1 MKDKNVVFMGTPEF
15 AVPVLEM
22 LIEKTN
28 VIMVVTQP
36 DKIVGRKK
44 EIKFSPAKEVAIKHN
59 IEVFQPS
66 KIRLDYEPLKDLDI
80 DLIVT
85 CAFGQILP
93 KEVLDLPKYGSIN
106 VHASILPKYRGS
118 APIEYAIMNGDKKTG
133 VTIMYMDEGMDT
145 GDIIKISKLPIEDND
160 TGGSIHDKLSILGKD
175 TLECTLKDIFNGNI
189 TKIKQ
194 GDEFS
199 IAPKITRED
208 EHIDFNNNGINII
221 NKIRAFN
228 PNPLAN
234 IIIDNKEIK
243 VLAAKFVKKDVNKVS
258 EIVEID
264 KDKLDFKHIV
274 STNTNTLDGIEPL
287 KEEIKSMFK
296 LSEIKEDDYT
306 YLANERQ
313 LTLAK
318 KALKSLGDAKVSLES
333 DEPVDIIEID
343 LKEVFDILGSI
354 TGESYSDELLD
365 ELFAN
370 FCVGK

>member
-44 EIKFSPAKEVAIKHN
+44 EIKFSPVKEVAIKHN

-80 DLIVT
+80 ALIVT

-189 TKIKQ
+189 TRIKQ

-228 PNPLAN
+228 PSPLAN

-264 KDKLDFKHIV
+264 KDKLGISCK
-274 STNTNTLDGIEPL
+274 DGIIYLSTVKPMG
-287 KEEIKSMFK
+287 KNIMDIKSFLNGIDK
-296 LSEIKEDDYT
+296 KS
-306 YLANERQ
+306 YLR
-313 LTLAK
+313 K
-318 KALKSLGDAKVSLES
+318 KVS
-333 DEPVDIIEID
+333 
-343 LKEVFDILGSI
+343 
-354 TGESYSDELLD
+354 
-365 ELFAN
+365 
-370 FCVGK
+370 

>member
-44 EIKFSPAKEVAIKHN
+44 EIKFSPVKEVAIKHN

-118 APIEYAIMNGDKKTG
+118 APIEYSIMNGDKKTG

-189 TKIKQ
+189 TRIKQ

-228 PNPLAN
+228 PSPLAN

-243 VLAAKFVKKDVNKVS
+243 VLDAKFVKKDVNKVS

-264 KDKLDFKHIV
+264 KDKLGISCK
-274 STNTNTLDGIEPL
+274 DGIIYLSTVKPMG
-287 KEEIKSMFK
+287 KNIMDIKSFLNGIDK
-296 LSEIKEDDYT
+296 KS
-306 YLANERQ
+306 YLR
-313 LTLAK
+313 K
-318 KALKSLGDAKVSLES
+318 KVS
-333 DEPVDIIEID
+333 
-343 LKEVFDILGSI
+343 
-354 TGESYSDELLD
+354 
-365 ELFAN
+365 
-370 FCVGK
+370 

>member
-1 MKDKNVVFMGTPEF
+1 MKDKNVVFMGTPDF

-28 VIMVVTQP
+28 VIMVVMQP
-36 DKIVGRKK
+36 DKMVGRKK
-44 EIKFSPAKEVAIKHN
+44 EIKFSPVKEVAINNN

-66 KIRLDYEPLKDLDI
+66 KIREDYGALNELDI

-189 TKIKQ
+189 TRIKQ

-228 PNPLAN
+228 PSPLAN

-243 VLAAKFVKKDVNKVS
+243 VLDAKFVKKDVNKVS

-264 KDKLDFKHIV
+264 KDKLGISCK
-274 STNTNTLDGIEPL
+274 DGIIYLSTVKPMG
-287 KEEIKSMFK
+287 KNIMDIKSFLNGIDK
-296 LSEIKEDDYT
+296 KS
-306 YLANERQ
+306 YLR
-313 LTLAK
+313 K
-318 KALKSLGDAKVSLES
+318 KVS
-333 DEPVDIIEID
+333 
-343 LKEVFDILGSI
+343 
-354 TGESYSDELLD
+354 
-365 ELFAN
+365 
-370 FCVGK
+370 

>member
-44 EIKFSPAKEVAIKHN
+44 EIKFSPVKEVAIKHN

-228 PNPLAN
+228 PSPLAN

-243 VLAAKFVKKDVNKVS
+243 VLDAKFVKKDVNKVS

-264 KDKLDFKHIV
+264 KDKLGISCK
-274 STNTNTLDGIEPL
+274 DGIIYLSTVKPMG
-287 KEEIKSMFK
+287 KNIMDIKSFLNGIDK
-296 LSEIKEDDYT
+296 KS
-306 YLANERQ
+306 YLR
-313 LTLAK
+313 K
-318 KALKSLGDAKVSLES
+318 KVS
-333 DEPVDIIEID
+333 
-343 LKEVFDILGSI
+343 
-354 TGESYSDELLD
+354 
-365 ELFAN
+365 
-370 FCVGK
+370 

>member
-1 MKDKNVVFMGTPEF
+1 MKDKNVVFMGTPDF

-36 DKIVGRKK
+36 DKMVGRKK
-44 EIKFSPAKEVAIKHN
+44 EIKFSPVKEVAINNN

-66 KIRLDYEPLKDLDI
+66 KIREDYGALNELDI

-189 TKIKQ
+189 TRIKQ

-228 PNPLAN
+228 PSPLAN

-243 VLAAKFVKKDVNKVS
+243 VLDAKFVKKDVNKVS

-264 KDKLDFKHIV
+264 KDKLGISCK
-274 STNTNTLDGIEPL
+274 DGIIYLSTVKPMG
-287 KEEIKSMFK
+287 KNIMDIKSFLNGIDK
-296 LSEIKEDDYT
+296 KS
-306 YLANERQ
+306 YLR
-313 LTLAK
+313 K
-318 KALKSLGDAKVSLES
+318 KVS
-333 DEPVDIIEID
+333 
-343 LKEVFDILGSI
+343 
-354 TGESYSDELLD
+354 
-365 ELFAN
+365 
-370 FCVGK
+370 

>member
-44 EIKFSPAKEVAIKHN
+44 EIKFSPVKEVVIKHN

-189 TKIKQ
+189 IRIKQ

-228 PNPLAN
+228 PSPLAN

-243 VLAAKFVKKDVNKVS
+243 VLDAKFVKKDVNKVS

-264 KDKLDFKHIV
+264 KDKLGISCK
-274 STNTNTLDGIEPL
+274 DGIIYLSTVKPMG
-287 KEEIKSMFK
+287 KNIMDIKSFLNGLDK
-296 LSEIKEDDYT
+296 KS
-306 YLANERQ
+306 YLR
-313 LTLAK
+313 K
-318 KALKSLGDAKVSLES
+318 KVS
-333 DEPVDIIEID
+333 
-343 LKEVFDILGSI
+343 
-354 TGESYSDELLD
+354 
-365 ELFAN
+365 
-370 FCVGK
+370 

>member
-15 AVPVLEM
+15 AVPALEM

-44 EIKFSPAKEVAIKHN
+44 EIKFSPVKEVAIKHN

-145 GDIIKISKLPIEDND
+145 GDIIKISKLSIEDND

-189 TKIKQ
+189 TRIKQ

-228 PNPLAN
+228 PSPLAN

-243 VLAAKFVKKDVNKVS
+243 VLDAKFVKKDVNKVS

-264 KDKLDFKHIV
+264 KDKLGISCK
-274 STNTNTLDGIEPL
+274 DGIIYLSTVKPMG
-287 KEEIKSMFK
+287 KNIMDIKSFLNGIDK
-296 LSEIKEDDYT
+296 KS
-306 YLANERQ
+306 YLR
-313 LTLAK
+313 K
-318 KALKSLGDAKVSLES
+318 KVS
-333 DEPVDIIEID
+333 
-343 LKEVFDILGSI
+343 
-354 TGESYSDELLD
+354 
-365 ELFAN
+365 
-370 FCVGK
+370 

>member
-28 VIMVVTQP
+28 VIIIVTQP

-44 EIKFSPAKEVAIKHN
+44 EIKFSPVKEVAIKHN

-189 TKIKQ
+189 TRIKQ

-228 PNPLAN
+228 PSPLAN

-243 VLAAKFVKKDVNKVS
+243 VLDAKFVKKDVNKVS

-264 KDKLDFKHIV
+264 KDKLGISCK
-274 STNTNTLDGIEPL
+274 DGIIYLSTVKPMG
-287 KEEIKSMFK
+287 KNIMDIKSFLNGIDK
-296 LSEIKEDDYT
+296 KS
-306 YLANERQ
+306 YLR
-313 LTLAK
+313 K
-318 KALKSLGDAKVSLES
+318 KVS
-333 DEPVDIIEID
+333 
-343 LKEVFDILGSI
+343 
-354 TGESYSDELLD
+354 
-365 ELFAN
+365 
-370 FCVGK
+370 

>member
-1 MKDKNVVFMGTPEF
+1 MKDKNVVFMGTPDF

-22 LIEKTN
+22 LIKKTN

-36 DKIVGRKK
+36 DKMVGRKK
-44 EIKFSPAKEVAIKHN
+44 EIKFSPVKEVAINNN

-66 KIRLDYEPLKDLDI
+66 KIREDYGALNELDI

-189 TKIKQ
+189 TRIKQ

-228 PNPLAN
+228 PSPLAN

-243 VLAAKFVKKDVNKVS
+243 VLAAKFVKKDVNNVS

-264 KDKLDFKHIV
+264 QDKLGISCK
-274 STNTNTLDGIEPL
+274 DGIIYLSTVKPMG
-287 KEEIKSMFK
+287 KNIMDIKSFLNGLDK
-296 LSEIKEDDYT
+296 KS
-306 YLANERQ
+306 YLR
-313 LTLAK
+313 K
-318 KALKSLGDAKVSLES
+318 KVS
-333 DEPVDIIEID
+333 
-343 LKEVFDILGSI
+343 
-354 TGESYSDELLD
+354 
-365 ELFAN
+365 
-370 FCVGK
+370 

>member
-44 EIKFSPAKEVAIKHN
+44 EIKFSPVKEVAIKHN

-175 TLECTLKDIFNGNI
+175 ALECTLKDIFNGNI
-189 TKIKQ
+189 TRIKQ

-228 PNPLAN
+228 PSPLAN

-264 KDKLDFKHIV
+264 KDKLGISCK
-274 STNTNTLDGIEPL
+274 DGIIYLSTVKPMG
-287 KEEIKSMFK
+287 KNIMDIKSFLNGIDK
-296 LSEIKEDDYT
+296 KS
-306 YLANERQ
+306 YLR
-313 LTLAK
+313 K
-318 KALKSLGDAKVSLES
+318 KVS
-333 DEPVDIIEID
+333 
-343 LKEVFDILGSI
+343 
-354 TGESYSDELLD
+354 
-365 ELFAN
+365 
-370 FCVGK
+370 

>member
-44 EIKFSPAKEVAIKHN
+44 EIKFSPVKEVAIKHN

-189 TKIKQ
+189 TRIKQ

-199 IAPKITRED
+199 VAPKITRED

-228 PNPLAN
+228 PSPLAN

-264 KDKLDFKHIV
+264 KDKLGISCK
-274 STNTNTLDGIEPL
+274 DGIIYLSTVKPMG
-287 KEEIKSMFK
+287 KNIMDIKSFLNGLDK
-296 LSEIKEDDYT
+296 KS
-306 YLANERQ
+306 YLR
-313 LTLAK
+313 K
-318 KALKSLGDAKVSLES
+318 KVS
-333 DEPVDIIEID
+333 
-343 LKEVFDILGSI
+343 
-354 TGESYSDELLD
+354 
-365 ELFAN
+365 
-370 FCVGK
+370 

>member
-44 EIKFSPAKEVAIKHN
+44 EIKFSPVKEVAIKHN

-66 KIRLDYEPLKDLDI
+66 KIRLDYEILKNLDI

-93 KEVLDLPKYGSIN
+93 KEVLDLPKYASIN

-118 APIEYAIMNGDKKTG
+118 APIEYAIMNGDSKTG

-145 GDIIKISKLPIEDND
+145 GDIIKISELPIYDND
-160 TGGSIHDKLSILGKD
+160 TSGSIHEKLAILGST
-175 TLECTLKDIFNGNI
+175 TLESTLEDIFSGNV
-189 TKIKQ
+189 KRIKQ
-194 GDEFS
+194 GTNYS
-199 IAPKITRED
+199 IAPKIKRED
-208 EHIDFNNNGINII
+208 EQIDFNNKGIDII

-228 PNPLAN
+228 PSPLAN
-234 IIIDNKEIK
+234 IIIDDKEIK
-243 VLAAKFVKKDVNKVS
+243 VFDAKFVKKDIKRIS

-264 KDKLDFKHIV
+264 KDKLGI
-274 STNTNTLDGIEPL
+274 SCIDGIIYLNTIKPMG
-287 KEEIKSMFK
+287 KSIMNIKSFLNGINK
-296 LSEIKEDDYT
+296 DK
-306 YLANERQ
+306 YLG
-313 LTLAK
+313 K
-318 KALKSLGDAKVSLES
+318 KV
-333 DEPVDIIEID
+333 
-343 LKEVFDILGSI
+343 
-354 TGESYSDELLD
+354 
-365 ELFAN
+365 N
-370 FCVGK
+370 

>member
-44 EIKFSPAKEVAIKHN
+44 EIKFSPVKEVAIKHN

-66 KIRLDYEPLKDLDI
+66 KIRLDYESLKKLDI

-189 TKIKQ
+189 TRIKQ

-228 PNPLAN
+228 PSPLAN

-264 KDKLDFKHIV
+264 KDKLGISCK
-274 STNTNTLDGIEPL
+274 DGIIYLSTVKPMG
-287 KEEIKSMFK
+287 KNVMDIKSFLNGLDK
-296 LSEIKEDDYT
+296 KS
-306 YLANERQ
+306 YLR
-313 LTLAK
+313 K
-318 KALKSLGDAKVSLES
+318 KVS
-333 DEPVDIIEID
+333 
-343 LKEVFDILGSI
+343 
-354 TGESYSDELLD
+354 
-365 ELFAN
+365 
-370 FCVGK
+370 

>member
-15 AVPVLEM
+15 AVPALEM

-44 EIKFSPAKEVAIKHN
+44 EIKFSPVKEVAIKHN

-145 GDIIKISKLPIEDND
+145 GDIIKISKLPIKDND

-189 TKIKQ
+189 TRIKQ

-228 PNPLAN
+228 PSPLAN

-264 KDKLDFKHIV
+264 KDKLGISCK
-274 STNTNTLDGIEPL
+274 DGIIYLSTVKPMG
-287 KEEIKSMFK
+287 KNIMDIKSFLNGIDK
-296 LSEIKEDDYT
+296 KS
-306 YLANERQ
+306 YLR
-313 LTLAK
+313 K
-318 KALKSLGDAKVSLES
+318 KVS
-333 DEPVDIIEID
+333 
-343 LKEVFDILGSI
+343 
-354 TGESYSDELLD
+354 
-365 ELFAN
+365 
-370 FCVGK
+370 

>member
-44 EIKFSPAKEVAIKHN
+44 EIKFSPVKEVAIKHN

-160 TGGSIHDKLSILGKD
+160 TGGSIHDKLSMLGKD

-189 TKIKQ
+189 TRIKQ

-264 KDKLDFKHIV
+264 KDKLGISCK
-274 STNTNTLDGIEPL
+274 DGIIYLSTVKPMG
-287 KEEIKSMFK
+287 KNIMDIKSFLNGLDK
-296 LSEIKEDDYT
+296 KS
-306 YLANERQ
+306 YLR
-313 LTLAK
+313 K
-318 KALKSLGDAKVSLES
+318 KVS
-333 DEPVDIIEID
+333 
-343 LKEVFDILGSI
+343 
-354 TGESYSDELLD
+354 
-365 ELFAN
+365 
-370 FCVGK
+370 

>member
-44 EIKFSPAKEVAIKHN
+44 EIKFSPVKEVAIKHN

-85 CAFGQILP
+85 CTFGQILP

-145 GDIIKISKLPIEDND
+145 GDIIKISKLPIKDND

-189 TKIKQ
+189 TRIKQ

-228 PNPLAN
+228 PSPLAN

-243 VLAAKFVKKDVNKVS
+243 VLDAKFVKKDVNKVS

-264 KDKLDFKHIV
+264 KDKLGISCK
-274 STNTNTLDGIEPL
+274 DGIIYLSTVKPMG
-287 KEEIKSMFK
+287 KNIMDIKSFLNGIDK
-296 LSEIKEDDYT
+296 KS
-306 YLANERQ
+306 YLR
-313 LTLAK
+313 K
-318 KALKSLGDAKVSLES
+318 KVS
-333 DEPVDIIEID
+333 
-343 LKEVFDILGSI
+343 
-354 TGESYSDELLD
+354 
-365 ELFAN
+365 
-370 FCVGK
+370 

>member
-44 EIKFSPAKEVAIKHN
+44 EIKFSPVKEVAIKHN

-228 PNPLAN
+228 PSPLAN

-264 KDKLDFKHIV
+264 KDKLGISCK
-274 STNTNTLDGIEPL
+274 DGIIYLSTVKPMG
-287 KEEIKSMFK
+287 KNIMDIKSFLNGLDK
-296 LSEIKEDDYT
+296 KS
-306 YLANERQ
+306 YLR
-313 LTLAK
+313 K
-318 KALKSLGDAKVSLES
+318 KVS
-333 DEPVDIIEID
+333 
-343 LKEVFDILGSI
+343 
-354 TGESYSDELLD
+354 
-365 ELFAN
+365 
-370 FCVGK
+370 

>member
-44 EIKFSPAKEVAIKHN
+44 EIKFSPVKEVAIKHN

-228 PNPLAN
+228 PSPLAN

-264 KDKLDFKHIV
+264 KDKLGISCK
-274 STNTNTLDGIEPL
+274 DGIIYLSTVKPMG
-287 KEEIKSMFK
+287 KNIMDIKSFLNGIDK
-296 LSEIKEDDYT
+296 KS
-306 YLANERQ
+306 YLR
-313 LTLAK
+313 K
-318 KALKSLGDAKVSLES
+318 KVS
-333 DEPVDIIEID
+333 
-343 LKEVFDILGSI
+343 
-354 TGESYSDELLD
+354 
-365 ELFAN
+365 
-370 FCVGK
+370 

>member
-44 EIKFSPAKEVAIKHN
+44 EIKFSPVKEVAIKHN

-189 TKIKQ
+189 TRIKQ

-228 PNPLAN
+228 PSPLAN

-264 KDKLDFKHIV
+264 KDKLRY
-274 STNTNTLDGIEPL
+274 
-287 KEEIKSMFK
+287 K
-296 LSEIKEDDYT
+296 LQRWYNIFEHCKNPWVKI
-306 YLANERQ
+306 
-313 LTLAK
+313 
-318 KALKSLGDAKVSLES
+318 
-333 DEPVDIIEID
+333 
-343 LKEVFDILGSI
+343 
-354 TGESYSDELLD
+354 
-365 ELFAN
+365 
-370 FCVGK
+370 

>member
-44 EIKFSPAKEVAIKHN
+44 EIKFSPVKEVAIKHN

-189 TKIKQ
+189 TRIKQ

-228 PNPLAN
+228 PSPLAN

-243 VLAAKFVKKDVNKVS
+243 VLDAKFVKKDVNKVS

-264 KDKLDFKHIV
+264 KDKLGISCK
-274 STNTNTLDGIEPL
+274 DGIIYLSTVKPMG
-287 KEEIKSMFK
+287 KNIMDIKSFLNGLDK
-296 LSEIKEDDYT
+296 KS
-306 YLANERQ
+306 YLR
-313 LTLAK
+313 K
-318 KALKSLGDAKVSLES
+318 KVS
-333 DEPVDIIEID
+333 
-343 LKEVFDILGSI
+343 
-354 TGESYSDELLD
+354 
-365 ELFAN
+365 
-370 FCVGK
+370 

>member
-44 EIKFSPAKEVAIKHN
+44 EIKFSPVKEVAIKHN

-175 TLECTLKDIFNGNI
+175 TLECALKDIFNGNI

-228 PNPLAN
+228 PSPLAN

-243 VLAAKFVKKDVNKVS
+243 VLDAKFVKKDVNKVS

-264 KDKLDFKHIV
+264 KDKLGISCK
-274 STNTNTLDGIEPL
+274 DGIIYLSTVKPMG
-287 KEEIKSMFK
+287 KNIMDIKSFLNGIDK
-296 LSEIKEDDYT
+296 KS
-306 YLANERQ
+306 YLR
-313 LTLAK
+313 K
-318 KALKSLGDAKVSLES
+318 KVS
-333 DEPVDIIEID
+333 
-343 LKEVFDILGSI
+343 
-354 TGESYSDELLD
+354 
-365 ELFAN
+365 
-370 FCVGK
+370 